1 MGIGVGCA
9 VGAAVGDNV
18 ATTAARTD
26 TSAMPRRRRPP
37 AAATIALSKLPSET
51 AAETSPSTCVS
62 GLAWSSLSADRGTV
76 SSVEI
81 ETSGVPPSE
90 PALSQACSSNDVP
103 GSVSSSA
110 EL

>member
-37 AAATIALSKLPSET
+37 ATIALSKLPSET
-51 AAETSPSTCVS
+51 AAETSPSTCAS
-62 GLAWSSLSADRGTV
+62 GLAWSSLSTDRGTV